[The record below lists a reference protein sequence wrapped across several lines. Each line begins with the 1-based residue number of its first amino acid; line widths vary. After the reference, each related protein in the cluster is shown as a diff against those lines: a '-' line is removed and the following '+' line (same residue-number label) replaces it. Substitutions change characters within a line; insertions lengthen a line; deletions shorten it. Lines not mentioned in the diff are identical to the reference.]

1 MNDIKVKCPAKINL
15 GLNIVEKRPDNYH
28 NIETVFYPV
37 NIFDY
42 LTITKSS
49 INSFKTNNDLLNSEQ
64 DNLILKAKK
73 LLEEHTKEILTSEI
87 YLEKNIPIGA
97 GLGGGSSNA
106 AAALNAFNQ
115 LFELEVGHEELANI
129 ALQLG
134 SDVPFFLTPQPAY
147 AELRGERL
155 IYLDYKIDKPILIIN
170 PNIHLS
176 TKWAYENITPKKPS
190 NNLYDVLVIKEIGVA
205 EFKDYITN
213 DFEEPAFKQFPLIK
227 EIKEKL
233 TEQSA
238 IFSLLSGSGS
248 SIFSIFDDINSAE
261 NAQQFFN
268 KNYKT
273 FIHNED

>member
-73 LLEEHTKEILTSEI
+73 LLEEHTKEELTSEI